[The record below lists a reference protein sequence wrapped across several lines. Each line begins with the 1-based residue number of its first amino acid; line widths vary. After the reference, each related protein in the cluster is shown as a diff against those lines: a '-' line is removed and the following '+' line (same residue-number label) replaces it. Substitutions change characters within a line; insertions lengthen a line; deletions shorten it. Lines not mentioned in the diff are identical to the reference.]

1 MQKFTKTE
9 ISWIA
14 HELDKQAATFKWH
27 ADNPIDRKIDKELSE
42 TYRLRSE
49 QYADISRRL
58 RLVLKEGNKRI
69 EIK

>member
-9 ISWIA
+9 IAWIA
-14 HELDKQAATFKWH
+14 FELDKQAACLEWH
-27 ADNPIDRKIDKELSE
+27 SENPCDRNESKFSE

-49 QYADISRRL
+49 QYADISKRL
-58 RLVLKEGNKRI
+58 RLALKEGNKRI